1 MESSDADESEG
12 EKSASGMEMKKRASS
27 KDLESPDDENSDGIA
42 LEEKEIMP
50 LVQKKGGRSRSS
62 GPKFSRVQVHFWSSS
77 VFINQINVFIVAHFL
92 FVAKG
97 HDDDRNSAFD
107 TDHEHDAD
115 NGASILAG

>member
-62 GPKFSRVQVHFWSSS
+62 GPKFSRLQVHF
-77 VFINQINVFIVAHFL
+77 
-92 FVAKG
+92 
-97 HDDDRNSAFD
+97 
-107 TDHEHDAD
+107 
-115 NGASILAG
+115 

>member
-50 LVQKKGGRSRSS
+50 LVQKKVEDQGLQVPSFRDYRYI
-62 GPKFSRVQVHFWSSS
+62 FSLHQFS
-77 VFINQINVFIVAHFL
+77 
-92 FVAKG
+92 
-97 HDDDRNSAFD
+97 
-107 TDHEHDAD
+107 
-115 NGASILAG
+115 